1 MAVEGVPKH
10 AHCEICG
17 TPVKVGE
24 RWCSTAC
31 EEKHE
36 EIQAQKKKSMWKF
49 VALLAG
55 LLILLQL
62 FRLGVI

>member
-1 MAVEGVPKH
+1 MAVQGVAKH

-17 TPVKVGE
+17 DVVAVGE
-24 RWCSTAC
+24 RWCSETC
-31 EEKHE
+31 EQKHE

-62 FRLGVI
+62 FRLGII